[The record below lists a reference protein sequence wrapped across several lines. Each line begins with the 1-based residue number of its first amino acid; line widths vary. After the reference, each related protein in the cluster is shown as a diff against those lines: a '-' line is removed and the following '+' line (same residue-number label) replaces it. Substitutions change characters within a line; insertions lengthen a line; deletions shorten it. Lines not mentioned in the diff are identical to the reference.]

1 MSEPGGRRPLRYRGV
16 QLRSENRRPLL
27 AAVLSSALAIYLG
40 AGGVL
45 VAIRSHRDFSAGAWV
60 IVGCIVIASA
70 WVAVR
75 SWRKVAANRREST

>member
-1 MSEPGGRRPLRYRGV
+1 MSGTGGRRPLRYRGV